1 MLTPNSIVLGTDEV
15 YRRGGP
21 TVSLVHYLFH
31 CVGCRVIDRRYSP
44 HLTGVRTLLRIDIGD
59 NHFARYCGRRNVH
72 SAAPDAARAN
82 DHQVVVSAQMPARPF
97 ECRKR
102 RNAGAGVRRSKVLR
116 HALMGKKVAA
126 IWHDHVCA
134 IAASASGAKGTRVE
148 A

>member
-1 MLTPNSIVLGTDEV
+1 MGTDEV

-97 ECRKR
+97 EYRKR
-102 RNAGAGVRRSKVLR
+102 RNAGAGVRRSKALR
-116 HALMGKKVAA
+116 HALMRKEVAA
-126 IWHDHVCA
+126 IRHDYVCA
-134 IAASASGAKGTRVE
+134 IAAGPSSAEGARVE